1 MASLVYT
8 YLVVYKVKLLQ
19 NNIMNQ
25 KAIQAMFVP
34 KIFVL
39 NHLIE
44 TYEHSNTLKI
54 LNILKYY

>member
-25 KAIQAMFVP
+25 KAIQEMFLP